1 MEYPSPWLFARRYS
15 LQSHQH
21 TFLLS
26 NKILYFALSSGGRC
40 CIWQFCRHK
49 TPHCNVTSGVFKLYL
64 SSCFPLKLKAPPK
77 ALLSPK
83 AWLNWVSWKQT
94 VPCTPQ
100 EQQCQS
106 KNKNC
111 RGGKTHLNNPAPHAK
126 EPGACCHYLFTC
138 VHKWHTQLSLF
149 LNY

>member
-1 MEYPSPWLFARRYS
+1 MEYPSPWLVVMRHS
-15 LQSHQH
+15 LQSHQY

-26 NKILYFALSSGGRC
+26 NKILILYFALSSGGRC
-40 CIWQFCRHK
+40 WIWQFCRHK
-49 TPHCNVTSGVFKLYL
+49 HPHCNVTSGVFKLYL

-100 EQQCQS
+100 EQQS
-106 KNKNC
+106 ESRNKK
-111 RGGKTHLNNPAPHAK
+111 GGEKKTHLNNP
-126 EPGACCHYLFTC
+126 
-138 VHKWHTQLSLF
+138 LSLSF
-149 LNY
+149 SLWKIWALCHLYLVTILYAW